1 MSDLPKRHWR
11 DMAATDFGGDVSK
24 WIAVLPLAAIEPHG
38 PHLPLGTD
46 AIIAE
51 AMVERSIEILPADL
65 PVSFLPVQQVAKS
78 TEHVQF
84 PGTVT
89 LGWQA
94 AIQNW
99 IDMAES
105 LSRSGVRKLVLVTSH
120 GGNLAP
126 MEIVAREMRARHSML
141 CVTTSWEKLGGYR
154 GEEADIHG
162 GHTETSLMLA
172 IRPDLVD
179 MDKAHDFASAQTV
192 MKAGS
197 KRLGFHSSDANIAWL
212 ASDLNEDGVVGNATT
227 ATAELGEH
235 YLASAVEGF
244 CELAAEIAAIDPP
257 AKT

>member
-11 DMAATDFGGDVSK
+11 DMAAMHFGGDVSQ
-24 WIAVLPLAAIEPHG
+24 WIAVLPLAAIEQHG

-51 AMVERSIEILPADL
+51 AMVELSIEILPADL
-65 PVSFLPVQQVAKS
+65 PVSFLPVQQIAKS
-78 TEHVQF
+78 TEHVGF

-89 LGWQA
+89 LGWKA

-212 ASDLNEDGVVGNATT
+212 ASDLNEDGVVGNAMT
-227 ATAELGEH
+227 ATAKLGEH
-235 YLASAVEGF
+235 YLAAAVEGF
-244 CELAAEIAAIDPP
+244 CELAAEIAATDPP
-257 AKT
+257 AKA